1 MVDEGEALI
10 GTGILLKAGDGAN
23 PEQFVAIAE
32 LLTIKPPAHM
42 RNEVDVSPVTAD
54 RDAKLLGILRRGQC
68 TGMLNLLTSDATQVQ
83 MIEDIKI
90 NKKRNYQIAY
100 PPDGFP
106 TWQFAA
112 RVQLFDVQ
120 EISVDT
126 PIQAAYALTL
136 AKGDIVVVNE

>member
-23 PEQFVAIAE
+23 PEQFVSIAE
-32 LLTIKPPAHM
+32 LLTIKPPSHT
-42 RNEVDVSPVTAD
+42 RNEVDVTPVSGD

-68 TGMLNLLTSDATQVQ
+68 TGMLNLLPSDPTQLQ
-83 MIEDIKI
+83 MLADIQT

-112 RVQLFDVQ
+112 RLQLFDVQ

-126 PIQAAYALTL
+126 PIQVAYALTL
-136 AKGDIVVVNE
+136 AKGDIAIVNE